1 MDRHVALIRGLRQLA
16 RLDPDHA
23 RARNNI
29 GFSAQWSEAGHR
41 LAQLDALTPRQ
52 AVLAAR
58 ICLTHHRQLPDEVV
72 EAARAVLAE
81 AKTNGE
87 SRDCAR
93 VDVDADGQLVLAF
106 PYHPDA
112 VDTLKSIPAR
122 LRTWSGIAW
131 HLAPDPRSARAA
143 RRVVEMLSLPVT
155 PEAEAWIAELEAM
168 PVPPTWSVW
177 RKGGSLLV
185 ATDDR
190 SVSETLGLRSMGR
203 WDSGTGAYRLPLALA
218 TLEGLIER
226 ARRRGLGVPASAD
239 ALAAS
244 LRAEADERTKL
255 SRSSGTEEE
264 VARELEALRA
274 RLREALPRELDLYPY
289 QVAGVAFLESS
300 KGRAVIGDQMG
311 LGKTV
316 QALAWLALH
325 PKLRPAVILCPGLV
339 RLNWLREVR
348 RWLPGETAE
357 VIVGKADAARLRR
370 AGVEGAVEA
379 PTGTASIVIANY
391 ESVARHADALVRRT
405 PAVVVLDECQ
415 YIKERSAQRTK
426 AALRVS
432 GAARHVIALSGT
444 PITNRP
450 IEFYNVLNL
459 LRPDLFR
466 SWWSYA
472 NRYCGLH
479 HNGYGWDA
487 SGASNTQ
494 ELSRLLREE
503 GIMVRRTKDQV
514 LHDLPPKRRVYL
526 DVELL
531 RDEGVEEAVRGARAA
546 LATDQARR
554 WLQEGG
560 AAPGDVLAALS
571 RLRLQLGLAK
581 AEAAL
586 GWLAELAS
594 DRPVVVFAY
603 HREVARLIQ
612 DGLRERGLAVVT
624 ATGEDS
630 AAERQ
635 AAVDAFQGGRA
646 RVFVGTFGAAGVGL
660 TLTAASD
667 VVLAERD
674 WVPAVEEQAE
684 DRCHRVGQQGSVT
697 VWVLMSDH
705 RGDRLLHEAVE
716 RKRTVLRSVLDGE
729 TVRREEASAMREFA
743 RALAGDGD
751 RAPEERGAS
760 LAGTA

>member
-1 MDRHVALIRGLRQLA
+1 MDRHAVLLRGLRQLA
-16 RLDPDHA
+16 CLDPDHA
-23 RARNNI
+23 RSRNHV

-41 LAQLDALTPRQ
+41 LAQLGALTPRQ

-58 ICLTHHRQLPDEVV
+58 ICVTHRRQLPDEVV

-81 AKTNGE
+81 TE
-87 SRDCAR
+87 SGPGAGGGVR
-93 VDVDADGQLVLAF
+93 VDADGRLVLEF
-106 PYHPDA
+106 DYDPDA
-112 VDTLKSIPAR
+112 VAVVKSIPPR
-122 LRTWSGIAW
+122 LRTWDASSRTWA
-131 HLAPDPRSARAA
+131 LEPDPRCARAA
-143 RRVVEMLSLPVT
+143 RRVVEALELDTT
-155 PEAEAWIAELEAM
+155 PEAEAWIAELETM
-168 PVPPTWSVW
+168 PVPPAWCV
-177 RKGGSLLV
+177 RGDGDSLLV

-190 SVSETLGLRSMGR
+190 SVSDTLGLSSLGR
-203 WDSGTGAYRLPLALA
+203 WDHGDRAYRIPLALA
-218 TLEGLIER
+218 TLEALIER
-226 ARRRGLGVPASAD
+226 ARKRGLGVPASAE
-239 ALAAS
+239 ALAAL

-264 VARELEALRA
+264 VAGELEALWA
-274 RLREALPRELDLYPY
+274 RLREALPRGLELYPY
-289 QVAGVAFLESS
+289 QVAGVAFLERAR
-300 KGRAVIGDQMG
+300 GRAVIGDQMG

-357 VIVGKADAARLRR
+357 VVVGKADAARLRR
-370 AGVEGAVEA
+370 VGVEGGVEA
-379 PTGTASIVIANY
+379 PTGTASIVIVNY
-391 ESVARHADALVRRT
+391 ESVARHADELTSRT
-405 PAVVVLDECQ
+405 PAAVVLDECQ

-426 AALRVS
+426 ATLRVS
-432 GAARHVIALSGT
+432 RAARHVIALSGT

-466 SWWSYA
+466 SWWAYA

-487 SGASNTQ
+487 SGATNTE
-494 ELSRLLREE
+494 ELSRLLRGE
-503 GIMVRRTKDQV
+503 GIMLRRTKDQV
-514 LHDLPPKRRVYL
+514 LQDLPPKRRVHL

-531 RDEGVEEAVRGARAA
+531 ADEGVEEAVRGARAA
-546 LATDQARR
+546 LATEQARR
-554 WLQEGG
+554 WLREGG

-594 DRPVVVFAY
+594 DRPVVVFVY
-603 HREVARLIQ
+603 HREAARVIQ
-612 DGLRERGLAVVT
+612 DGLRERGLSVVT
-624 ATGEDS
+624 ATGDS
-630 AAERQ
+630 SASERQ
-635 AAVDAFQGGRA
+635 AAVDAFQAGRA

-660 TLTAASD
+660 TLTTASD

-705 RGDRLLHEAVE
+705 RVDRLLNEAVE
-716 RKRTVLRSVLDGE
+716 RKRAVLRSVLDGE
-729 TVRREEASAMREFA
+729 AVRREEASAMREFA
-743 RALAGDGD
+743 RALAGEGD